1 VEGGPRRGFG
11 DRYGVLV
18 GIVLSVAALVVAVV
32 ALWPAFVTT
41 RVLQNPDLRIVGF
54 TIGTREDV
62 LAEDYGFDRA
72 GEIDK
77 IGEHRTNVATASV
90 AVRNSGEEPAF
101 LTRLRLRLTGIWFP
115 RGCGGG
121 PGAAKIAYDF
131 VLPGDADRRPTPVM
145 LEKDVQFIVEGKS
158 VDLFAFSA
166 GQEWIGETGWSSIV
180 AGTAELVQD
189 NGDVLRT
196 QPFVL
201 MDDTLVNGIVT
212 NAARAGNGFASQQC
226 IGPPL
231 GMVKEALA
239 APGKKSPAI
248 QELHDRLVAL
258 GFRPGDTDPGTTP
271 TPTTPTTTGTTS
283 RPPGEEA
290 ANTWIA
296 QLASLP
302 AGTPATEVERQRT
315 RIGSETGL
323 ATSVLNSSDFVSLT
337 PGYSVVYH
345 AGGFPDGYAA
355 LDACR
360 THGRSDE
367 NACVGR
373 YLSHFSQHATLICRF
388 SDGPAAR
395 GCTRR

>member
-1 VEGGPRRGFG
+1 MAAGTRRGFG

-41 RVLQNPDLRIVGF
+41 RVLQNPDLRIVGS
-54 TIGTREDV
+54 TISTREDV
-62 LAEDYGFDRA
+62 LAEEYGFGDKM
-72 GEIDK
+72 GER
-77 IGEHRTNVATASV
+77 RTSVAVASV

-101 LTRLRLRLTGIWFP
+101 LTRLRLHLTGIWFP
-115 RGCGGG
+115 SGCGGG
-121 PGAAKIAYDF
+121 PGSVKIAYDF
-131 VLPGDADRRPTPVM
+131 VLPGDADRRPTPVV
-145 LEKDVQFIVEGKS
+145 LEKDIQFIVEGKS

-166 GQEWIGETGWSSIV
+166 GQESIGETGWSSIV

-189 NGDVLRT
+189 NGDALRT
-196 QPFVL
+196 EPFVL

-212 NAARAGNGFASQQC
+212 DAARPDNGFASQQC

-231 GMVKEALA
+231 GMVEEALA

-258 GFRPGDTDPGTTP
+258 GFRPGDTDQR
-271 TPTTPTTTGTTS
+271 TTPTTASTPTGTTS
-283 RPPGEEA
+283 RPPGEDA
-290 ANTWIA
+290 ADTWIA

-302 AGTPATEVERQRT
+302 AGTPAAEVERQRA
-315 RIGSETGL
+315 RISTETGL
-323 ATSVLNSSDFVSLT
+323 ATSVLNSSDFASLT
-337 PGYSVVYH
+337 PGYWVVYH
-345 AGGFPDGYAA
+345 TGGFPDGYAA

-360 THGRSDE
+360 THGRSGE

-373 YLSHFSQHATLICRF
+373 YLSHFGRHATLICRF

-395 GCTRR
+395 GCTRP

>member
-1 VEGGPRRGFG
+1 MAGETRRGFG

-41 RVLQNPDLRIVGF
+41 QVLQNPNLRIVGF
-54 TIGTREDV
+54 TISTREDV
-62 LAEDYGFDRA
+62 LAEEYGF
-72 GEIDK
+72 GDK
-77 IGEHRTNVATASV
+77 VGEHRTSVAVASV

-101 LTRLRLRLTGIWFP
+101 LTRLRLHLTGIWFP
-115 RGCGGG
+115 SGCGGG
-121 PGAAKIAYDF
+121 PGSVKIAYNF
-131 VLPGDADRRPTPVM
+131 VLPGDADQRPTPVV
-145 LEKDVQFIVEGKS
+145 LEKDIQFIVEGKS

-166 GQEWIGETGWSSIV
+166 GQDGIGETGWSSIV

-196 QPFVL
+196 EPFVL
-201 MDDTLVNGIVT
+201 MDDTRVNSIV
-212 NAARAGNGFASQQC
+212 ADAGRADNGFATQQC

-258 GFRPGDTDPGTTP
+258 GFRPGETAPATP
-271 TPTTPTTTGTTS
+271 SPTGTTS
-283 RPPGEEA
+283 RPPGEDA
-290 ANTWIA
+290 ADTWIA

-302 AGTPATEVERQRT
+302 ASTTAAEVERQRAQ
-315 RIGSETGL
+315 IGTETGL
-323 ATSVLNSSDFVSLT
+323 ATSVLNSSDFASLT
-337 PGYSVVYH
+337 PGYWVVYH

-360 THGRSDE
+360 THGRSGE
-367 NACVGR
+367 NSCVGR
-373 YLSHFSQHATLICRF
+373 YLSHYGQHTTLICRF

-395 GCTRR
+395 GCTRP

>member
-1 VEGGPRRGFG
+1 M
-11 DRYGVLV
+11 
-18 GIVLSVAALVVAVV
+18 LSVAALVVAVV

-41 RVLQNPDLRIVGF
+41 QVLQNSDLRVVGF
-54 TIGTREDV
+54 DISTRDDV
-62 LAEDYGFDRA
+62 LAEEYGFNEKT
-72 GEIDK
+72 GER
-77 IGEHRTNVATASV
+77 RTSVAVASV

-101 LTRLRLRLTGIWFP
+101 LTRLRLHLTGIWFP
-115 RGCGGG
+115 TGCGGG
-121 PGAAKIAYDF
+121 PGEVRIAYDF
-131 VLPGDADRRPTPVM
+131 VLPGDATQRPRPVV
-145 LEKDVQFIVEGKS
+145 LEKDIQFVVDGKS

-166 GQEWIGETGWSSIV
+166 GQERIGETGWSSIV

-189 NGDVLRT
+189 NGDALST
-196 QPFVL
+196 EPFVL

-212 NAARAGNGFASQQC
+212 DAARPGNGFASQQC

-231 GMVKEALA
+231 GMVAEALA

-258 GFRPGDTDPGTTP
+258 GFRPGDTDPGAAP
-271 TPTTPTTTGTTS
+271 TPTGTTS
-283 RPPGEEA
+283 LPPGEDA

-302 AGTPATEVERQRT
+302 ADTPEAEVERQRA
-315 RIGSETGL
+315 RIGTETGL
-323 ATSVLNSSDFVSLT
+323 ATSVLNSSDFASLT
-337 PGYSVVYH
+337 PGYWVVYH

-360 THGRSDE
+360 THGRSGEDT
-367 NACVGR
+367 CVGR
-373 YLSHFSQHATLICRF
+373 YLSHFGQHATLVCRF

-395 GCTRR
+395 GCTRP